1 MGDTEE
7 VFCPYCGQAI
17 EVVIDASAGSQEY
30 VEDCEICCRPIIFTV
45 RKDRLGEFSVNVR
58 QENE

>member
-7 VFCPYCGQAI
+7 VFRPYCGQAI